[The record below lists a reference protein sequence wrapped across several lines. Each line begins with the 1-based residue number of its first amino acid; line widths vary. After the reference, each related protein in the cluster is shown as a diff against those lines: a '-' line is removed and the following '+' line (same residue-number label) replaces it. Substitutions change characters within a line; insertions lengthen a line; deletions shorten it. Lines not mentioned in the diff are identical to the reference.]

1 MKYKLDNIN
10 VTKKIYKLKNG
21 INVILVPLD
30 STNLVSIDV
39 KFKLGNLDGYYCKCP
54 ELLHYMEHLVFHF
67 TSNKYKSYK
76 IISDLL
82 HKNNASY
89 NAYTADNYIGFF
101 INGLYN
107 SIDAYLDIISNGI
120 FDFYPDK
127 SLFNNEKKAVY
138 DELNRRFSSTYY
150 KFTKKLFK
158 YLYKDKSDYTVEG
171 TSKKSINYLKKYNA
185 NNITKFIKDYLLN
198 AKTILTVSYDKS
210 NTKEVIKLINKYF
223 NIKIN
228 KNKSKIKRTKL
239 KFKNNKLKVVYLKNT
254 STANKNQNII
264 KFMVYYKIIPNSK
277 RYICLEYL
285 CNLFNNFNDS
295 IFYDILRRKLGL
307 IYNINFSI
315 SIDYTDN
322 NYSEISI
329 LTTCSKENL
338 PKLINEILN
347 IFNNILSKDFTQ
359 ETLNILYKNEI
370 RELSNINKN
379 SINSFSGYYS
389 HNLLYNNANKVK
401 DYKDIFK
408 LYKNITLKDLRKE
421 FELLKYNLLNK
432 AIIFYNG
439 NVNLNKKIEKIN
451 KRKYKINYV
460 SF

>member
-30 STNLVSIDV
+30 KTNLVSIDV
-39 KFKLGNLDGYYCKCP
+39 KFKLGELDEYYCKCP
-54 ELLHYMEHLVFHF
+54 ELVHYMEHLVSYL
-67 TSNKYKSYK
+67 TSNKYKSHK
-76 IISDLL
+76 IISDLI
-82 HKNNASY
+82 HKNNAIK
-89 NAYTADNYIGFF
+89 NAHTDNVHTCFYIT
-101 INGLYN
+101 GLYN
-107 SIDAYLDIISNGI
+107 SIDVYLDIISNGI
-120 FDFYPDK
+120 FDFYLDK
-127 SLFNNEKKAVY
+127 SLVNNEKKAVY
-138 DELNRRFSSTYY
+138 NELNRKFSSTYY
-150 KFTKKLFK
+150 KFTKKLVK
-158 YLYKDKSDYTVEG
+158 YLYKDKSDYMVEG
-171 TSKKSINYLKKYNA
+171 TTKKSINYLKKYNA

-254 STANKNQNII
+254 STANKKQNII

-277 RYICLEYL
+277 RSFCLEYL
-285 CNLFNNFNDS
+285 CNLFNDFQNS

-307 IYNINFSI
+307 IYTINFST
-315 SIDYTDN
+315 SINYIDN
-322 NYSEISI
+322 NYSKISI
-329 LTTCSKENL
+329 STDCSKENL

-370 RELSNINKN
+370 MELSNINKN
-379 SINSFSGYYS
+379 DINSFSDYYS

-408 LYKNITLKDLRKE
+408 LYKSITLKDLRKE
-421 FELLKYNLLNK
+421 FEILKYNLLNK

>member
-30 STNLVSIDV
+30 KTNLVSIDV
-39 KFKLGNLDGYYCKCP
+39 KFKLGYLDGYYCKCP
-54 ELLHYMEHLVFHF
+54 ELVHYMEHLVGHF
-67 TSNKYKSYK
+67 TSNKYKSFK

-82 HKNNASY
+82 YKNNAST
-89 NAYTADNYIGFF
+89 NAYTSNDYIGFF
-101 INGLYN
+101 IDGLYN

-120 FDFYPDK
+120 FDFYQDK
-127 SLFNNEKKAVY
+127 SLVNNEKKAVY
-138 DELNRRFSSTYY
+138 NELNRLFSSTYY

-171 TSKKSINYLKKYNA
+171 ISKKSINYLKKYNA

-198 AKTILTVSYDKS
+198 TKTILTVSYDKS

-239 KFKNNKLKVVYLKNT
+239 KFKNSKLKVVYLKNT

-277 RYICLEYL
+277 RYISLEYL
-285 CNLFNNFNDS
+285 CNLFTNLDYS

-322 NYSEISI
+322 NYSNISI
-329 LTTCSKENL
+329 STNCSKENL

-370 RELSNINKN
+370 R
-379 SINSFSGYYS
+379 
-389 HNLLYNNANKVK
+389 
-401 DYKDIFK
+401 
-408 LYKNITLKDLRKE
+408 
-421 FELLKYNLLNK
+421 
-432 AIIFYNG
+432 
-439 NVNLNKKIEKIN
+439 
-451 KRKYKINYV
+451 
-460 SF
+460 